1 MADHRQ
7 NWGMAKRANPTVD
20 QPASSQDRTPR
31 SWGAQA
37 PPRGDRSVDSLSSR
51 TETGYG
57 DAGDPLPPLAIPEA
71 TATIEDQDPLN
82 GPPPDPGPELGLVLA
97 AKPKGARHSSVVR
110 LGIVLVACLALAV
123 PVVGA
128 LAAPTSS
135 TAPTTPEAEGPGQSN
150 SHGNGQDPG
159 NGNGNGHKLDKGH
172 GNPFKGGHGP
182 GNGPITITSI
192 SGSNLSLTTEDGW
205 TRTITITS
213 ASVITKGGQTIAAG
227 DLKVGDVIRFAQ
239 TRNADGTYSIDAIR
253 VATPRTGGEVTAIT
267 GDSITVKQK
276 GGTTRVITVT
286 GSTVYT
292 VESTAGSNDGAET
305 GSKADVGVGTEIE
318 AEGTVTGDTFTATA
332 IHVELPHLGGTVT
345 GKTADTIT
353 ITTEGG
359 TTASGTAA
367 TIHLSRITTYRIKG
381 NAAAKLADIAVG
393 DRITAAGT
401 LRADGSLDAVTVR
414 TRNGHGNGNDKQ
426 GNSDGNDMDGGDA
439 PAAPASAAPG

>member
-1 MADHRQ
+1 M
-7 NWGMAKRANPTVD
+7 
-20 QPASSQDRTPR
+20 
-31 SWGAQA
+31 
-37 PPRGDRSVDSLSSR
+37 
-51 TETGYG
+51 
-57 DAGDPLPPLAIPEA
+57 
-71 TATIEDQDPLN
+71 
-82 GPPPDPGPELGLVLA
+82 
-97 AKPKGARHSSVVR
+97 
-110 LGIVLVACLALAV
+110 ACLALAV

-135 TAPTTPEAEGPGQSN
+135 TAPTTPSLAAGASAAPTATDEAPEAEGPGQSN
-150 SHGNGQDPG
+150 GQDPG
-159 NGNGNGHKLDKGH
+159 NGKGNGHKLDKGH

-182 GNGPITITSI
+182 GKGPITITSI
-192 SGSNLSLTTEDGW
+192 SGSNLSLKTEDGW

-414 TRNGHGNGNDKQ
+414 TRNGHGNGND
-426 GNSDGNDMDGGDA
+426 MDGSDAPA